1 MSSEHTDPKRPI
13 LRVISGNPTEEELAA
28 ILAIV
33 AGATPEPEP
42 PTRVSLWND
51 LSRGIH
57 STPRP
62 SPTAWRAST
71 MPQ

>member
-1 MSSEHTDPKRPI
+1 MTPEHEPKRPI

-33 AGATPEPEP
+33 ASATPEPEP
-42 PTRVSLWND
+42 PTRLSRWND
-51 LSRGIH
+51 LSRGLL

-62 SPTAWRAST
+62 SSTAWRAS
-71 MPQ
+71 MLPS

>member
-1 MSSEHTDPKRPI
+1 M

-28 ILAIV
+28 VLAIV
-33 AGATPEPEP
+33 ASATPEPA
-42 PTRVSLWND
+42 PTPRVSLWSD

-57 STPRP
+57 STPKP